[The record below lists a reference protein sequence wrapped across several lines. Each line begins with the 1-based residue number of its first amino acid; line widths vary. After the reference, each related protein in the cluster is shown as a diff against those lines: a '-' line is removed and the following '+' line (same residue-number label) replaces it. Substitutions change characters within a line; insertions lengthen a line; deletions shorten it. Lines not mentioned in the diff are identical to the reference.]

1 MAVITPT
8 QDQSVKRLLTRY
20 AGRIRLERRRRYL
33 SLSFLALG
41 AAWLVSAL
49 FFYGDLLDPRVLPYA
64 LALPLLLPIGALVLE
79 RFRQPS
85 TVETA
90 LAIDL
95 RFDNQQ
101 RVLTAVELLD
111 TKEPKSLDTE
121 QLSST
126 TDLITPFDARVVY
139 PVRSPLPAY
148 SLSGGLLLLAVGII
162 LFKGAPAGF
171 VPIQALGLPGNE
183 QALSAL
189 VSPTAA
195 SGLPDSNKP
204 TETPQPDPS
213 QTAVAAGSQ
222 GNDAPSPEQQAA
234 SEDAQSGLDRLQQG
248 LNEQSA
254 TQSAAD
260 SLQQGDYGQAGDQL
274 AELGQEN
281 DQLSEAAKQGLADS
295 LDRAADESESTPD
308 LQKAERSA
316 AEALRKGNYKQI
328 DEALKNLGEELKETA
343 QNVIPQQE
351 LAQGFPEQSQESGQQ
366 GQEGQQ
372 QQGQQGKPSDQQSGQ
387 PQEQGEQGQGQQ
399 EGGQSQSGEQSDGS
413 QGDPQGQQ
421 GEQGGEGAQGG
432 QQGQQGGEGQQNQSP
447 GGGKDGEGD
456 GQPGAPGQG
465 TRVDGPKDSADPNV
479 EGNPFELE
487 NQPDQGKPS
496 QDGERPALTL
506 EGSAGAS
513 GASPVTPG
521 GAVTA
526 PGESNRLPVERWQ
539 IIQRY
544 FGRER

>member
-8 QDQSVKRLLTRY
+8 QARSVKNLLTRY

-33 SLSFLALG
+33 SLSFLTLG
-41 AAWLVSAL
+41 AVWLVSAL
-49 FFYGDLLDPRVLPYA
+49 LFYSDLLDARVLPYA
-64 LALPLLLPIGALVLE
+64 LALPLLLPIIALVLE
-79 RFRQPS
+79 RSRQPS

-101 RVLTAVELLD
+101 RVLTAVELMD
-111 TKEPKSLDTE
+111 ATEPKSLDTE
-121 QLSST
+121 QLST
-126 TDLITPFDARVVY
+126 TADLLTPFDARVVY

-148 SLSGGLLLLAVGII
+148 SLTGGLLLLAVGII
-162 LFKGAPAGF
+162 LLKGAPAGF

-204 TETPQPDPS
+204 TETPQPDAS
-213 QTAVAAGSQ
+213 QTAIAAGSQ
-222 GNDAPSPEQQAA
+222 GSEAPSPEQQAA

-254 TQSAAD
+254 TQGAAD
-260 SLQQGDYGQAGDQL
+260 SLKQGDYGEAADQL

-281 DQLSEAAKQGLADS
+281 DQLSEAAKSGLADS
-295 LDRAADESESTPD
+295 LDRAADESASTPD
-308 LQKAERSA
+308 LQEAERSA

-328 DEALKNLGEELKETA
+328 DEALKNLGEQLKDTA
-343 QNVIPQQE
+343 QDVIPQQE
-351 LAQGFPEQSQESGQQ
+351 LAQGFPEQSQQ

-372 QQGQQGKPSDQQSGQ
+372 QGEQSDQQSGQ
-387 PQEQGEQGQGQQ
+387 QQQGEQGQQ
-399 EGGQSQSGEQSDGS
+399 EGSQSQGSEQSNGS

-421 GEQGGEGAQGG
+421 GEQGGAGAQGE
-432 QQGQQGGEGQQNQSP
+432 QGQQGGEGQQNQSP
-447 GGGKDGEGD
+447 GGGEEGEGD

-465 TRVDGPKDSADPNV
+465 TRVGGPKDTADPNV
-479 EGNPFELE
+479 QGNPFELE
-487 NQPDQGKPS
+487 NQPGQGKPS

-513 GASPVTPG
+513 GAGPVKPG
-521 GAVTA
+521 GAVNT

>member
-8 QDQSVKRLLTRY
+8 QDRAQDQGVKHLLTRY

-33 SLSFLALG
+33 TLSFLALG
-41 AAWLVSAL
+41 AVWLLSAL
-49 FFYGDLLDPRVLPYA
+49 LFYSDLLDARVLPYA

-79 RFRQPS
+79 RLKQPS

-90 LAIDL
+90 LAIDTRL
-95 RFDNQQ
+95 DNQQ

-111 TKEPKSLDTE
+111 TQEPKSLDTE

-126 TDLITPFDARVVY
+126 SDLLAPLDARVVY

-162 LFKGAPAGF
+162 LLKGAPAGF
-171 VPIQALGLPGNE
+171 VPIQALGLPGDE

-204 TETPQPDPS
+204 TETPQPDAS
-213 QTAVAAGSQ
+213 QTAVAIAAGSQ
-222 GNDAPSPEQQAA
+222 GSDAPSPEQQAA

-254 TQSAAD
+254 TQGAAD
-260 SLQQGDYGQAGDQL
+260 SLKQGDYGEAANQL

-281 DQLSEAAKQGLADS
+281 DQLSEAAKRGLADS

-328 DEALKNLGEELKETA
+328 DEALRNLGEELKETA

-366 GQEGQQ
+366 AQEGQQ
-372 QQGQQGKPSDQQSGQ
+372 QQGEQSGEQSGQ
-387 PQEQGEQGQGQQ
+387 QQQGEQGQQQ
-399 EGGQSQSGEQSDGS
+399 GSQNQGGEQSEGS
-413 QGDPQGQQ
+413 QGDSQGQQ
-421 GEQGGEGAQGG
+421 GEQGGAGEQGQQGEQGGQG
-432 QQGQQGGEGQQNQSP
+432 QQGQSQGGGQE
-447 GGGKDGEGD
+447 GEGD

-465 TRVDGPKDSADPNV
+465 TRVEGPKDSTDPNV

-487 NQPDQGKPS
+487 NRPDQGKPS

-506 EGSAGAS
+506 EGGAGSS
-513 GASPVTPG
+513 GASPVKPG